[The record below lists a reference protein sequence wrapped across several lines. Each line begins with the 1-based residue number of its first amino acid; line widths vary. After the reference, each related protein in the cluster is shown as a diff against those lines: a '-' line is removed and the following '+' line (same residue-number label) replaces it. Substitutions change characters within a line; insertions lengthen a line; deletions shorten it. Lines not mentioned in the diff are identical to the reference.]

1 MPGQSVRI
9 IDTIAAFIR
18 DTDGNNGM
26 PADTLGWQIA
36 EHLTRLGRPVS
47 PTALSAYVRDV
58 NPTKQLGAARL
69 AELIT
74 DRFGIPY

>member
-1 MPGQSVRI
+1 MPHHSH
-9 IDTIAAFIR
+9 TIADSVAEFIR
-18 DTDGNNGM
+18 THDGDNRM
-26 PADTLGWQIA
+26 PADQLGWDIA
-36 EHLTRLGRPVS
+36 KHLTALGRPIPPAAV
-47 PTALSAYVRDV
+47 AAYVQAA